1 MEKIIHSTPL
11 FDEWLKGLK
20 DPKAK
25 AAVASRVQRLKFGL
39 YGDCEPVGKG
49 ISELRIH
56 IGKGYRVYFKEQDK
70 VITIVLCGGDK
81 KTQTKDIKLA
91 KKLAEDLG
99 L

>member
-1 MEKIIHSTPL
+1 MDKTIKSTPL

-25 AAVASRVQRLKFGL
+25 ATVLSRVQRLKFGL

-56 IGKGYRVYFKEQDK
+56 IGKGYRVYFKEQNK
-70 VITIVLCGGDK
+70 QIVILLCGGNK
-81 KTQTKDIKLA
+81 KTQPKDIKLA
-91 KKLAEDLG
+91 KQIANDLG